1 MRPAPSP
8 VYVNGIPLP
17 RPLGCLV
24 LALGLVV
31 MLCVF
36 ASPFVLIAALVAFFR
51 LDTALGTDHVAQVGG
66 HHWRR
71 SVTVEQYGGAG
82 PPPIGRIPHRL
93 RHRSSDQS
101 SDHSSHQSSPWKRV
115 DTLVLEGDDLH
126 PVWPVAPDDH
136 CSTTGCR
143 RPGPKSETY
152 SVVGKRADG
161 AAFACDVPLDAWPR
175 YDSGERVTVSV
186 SGILGWQTCGPPP
199 P

>member
-24 LALGLVV
+24 LALAFTG
-31 MLCVF
+31 MLCMI
-36 ASPFVLIAALVAFFR
+36 ASPFVLVAALVAFFR

-71 SVTVEQYGGAG
+71 SVVVEQYGGAG
-82 PPPIGRIPHRL
+82 PPPIGRLP
-93 RHRSSDQS
+93 RHRHTSSH
-101 SDHSSHQSSPWKRV
+101 HSSHQSSPWKRV
-115 DTLVLEGDDLH
+115 DTLVLEGDDLQ
-126 PVWPVAPDDH
+126 PVWPVAPDDQ

-143 RPGPKSETY
+143 RPGLKSETY
-152 SVVGKRADG
+152 TVVGKRADG
-161 AAFACDVPLDAWPR
+161 AAFACDVPLEAWPL
-175 YDSGERVTVSV
+175 YHSGERVTVAV